1 MKSADIRNIFSEY
14 FASKG
19 HTQLPSASLVPENDP
34 TLFFVNAG
42 MVPFKDV
49 FTGQDKRTYSRATT
63 TQRVLRVSGKHN
75 DLEEV
80 GRTPR
85 HHTLF
90 EMMGNFS
97 FGDYF
102 KREAITMAWDLLTNH
117 YQLDVEKLWV
127 TIFEEDDESGEL
139 WKEISGLHY
148 RIQKMGAR

>member
-1 MKSADIRNIFSEY
+1 MPEFKKPIPKAVPPKKSADIRQIFSEY
-14 FASKG
+14 FANKG
-19 HTQLPSASLVPENDP
+19 HTQLPSASLVLENDP

-49 FTGQDKRTYSRATT
+49 FTGQDKRSYSRATT

-102 KREAITMAWDLLTNH
+102 IRDAITMAWDLLTNH
-117 YQLDVEKLWV
+117 YNRAVK
-127 TIFEEDDESGEL
+127 I
-139 WKEISGLHY
+139 
-148 RIQKMGAR
+148 